1 MFTGRIRNCLAKL
14 LLSAAAILSA
24 ERSALASDAN
34 TPGIKG
40 LAHICIYTKNNQE
53 AVKFYTEI
61 LGFKLIHQTELQSGF
76 KFAIVRQGTCII
88 ELLEPKDVARST
100 QRLTGVIDHIAIE
113 VDDINNAYENL
124 KAKNVSFKTGVM
136 DDPNLFGGV
145 RIAFFR
151 GPSGET
157 FELFEYLQPV
167 PGLHDAPA
175 AKN

>member
-1 MFTGRIRNCLAKL
+1 MAKAL
-14 LLSAAAILSA
+14 LAAATILSA
-24 ERSALASDAN
+24 QHSLLASDAN
-34 TPGIKG
+34 TPDIKG
-40 LAHICIYTKNNQE
+40 LAHICIYTKNIDE
-53 AVKFYTEI
+53 SVKFYTET
-61 LGFKLIHQTELQSGF
+61 LGFKLIHRTELQSGF

-100 QRLTGVIDHIAIE
+100 QRLTGVIDHIALV
-113 VDDINNAYENL
+113 VDDINKAVEQL
-124 KAKNVSFKTGVM
+124 KAKNVSFKTGIM

-157 FELFEYLQPV
+157 FELFEYLHPV
-167 PGLHDAPA
+167 PGLYEMPA